1 MELLES
7 SEDSDSS
14 SDESIDFD
22 SPEKPSLVSRL
33 TCREKRMNQVY
44 MHIFHLKNLG
54 LNSFAYLNQ
63 SKLDICL

>member
-22 SPEKPSLVSRL
+22 SPEKPSLISQL
-33 TCREKRMNQVY
+33 TCREKRMNQVRY
-44 MHIFHLKNLG
+44 
-54 LNSFAYLNQ
+54 AYLLPQFFAFLDQ
-63 SKLDICL
+63 SKLDISLLIL

>member
-22 SPEKPSLVSRL
+22 SPEKPSLISRL
-33 TCREKRMNQVY
+33 TCREKRMNQVWY
-44 MHIFHLKNLG
+44 AHLFPQF
-54 LNSFAYLNQ
+54 FAFPDQ
-63 SKLDICL
+63 SKLDTSLLIL